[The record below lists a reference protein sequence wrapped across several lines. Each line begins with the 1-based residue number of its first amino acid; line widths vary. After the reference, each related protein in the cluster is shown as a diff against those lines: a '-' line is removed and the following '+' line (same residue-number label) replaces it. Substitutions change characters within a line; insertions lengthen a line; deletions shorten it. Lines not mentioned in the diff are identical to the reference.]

1 MSDTIRDIHS
11 RLKNNL
17 HGGDQ
22 ISAAIAYVPLFGWIL
37 PYLFKKDDPLCRFH
51 GEQAMKLNLAIVAFY
66 FAIWVLE
73 HFPLTAILFGY
84 DAVFHPLTRSLWL
97 VGAIGYMA
105 ISAIGAFKALSD
117 EKWEIPYLMKYLDEA
132 FDLIQSEK
140 KDRKPKRSSDSGDDA
155 DEA

>member
-1 MSDTIRDIHS
+1 MADTIRDIQAK
-11 RLKNNL
+11 LKNNSSD
-17 HGGDQ
+17 GDQ
-22 ISAAIAYVPLFGWIL
+22 ISAAVAYVPLFGWIL

-51 GEQAMKLNLAIVAFY
+51 GEQAMKLNGAIVAFY

-97 VGAIGYMA
+97 VGALGYMA
-105 ISAIGAFKALSD
+105 ISAVGAFKALSD

-132 FDLIQSEK
+132 FDLLQSEK
-140 KDRKPKRSSDSGDDA
+140 PGAKSRGRRGKSAGRRR
-155 DEA
+155 